1 VRPRASEPGGPGRRV
16 HAVSERTDDDIEAPE
31 GVVARGR
38 RRFEAGRAWAERTI
52 FWQVWERMLET
63 EFVDRSVALA
73 GKAFVSFFPLV
84 IVVAAFMPER
94 TRSSIFETLTT
105 RLGVKGQSLDLAK
118 SAFRSSDDVKKATGY
133 LGLLLT
139 FFFASSFTTALQRVY
154 LRSWRRPPGLKVG
167 SYTRGLI
174 WLLALLVNMAATGAV
189 GRALGHG
196 VGLGLFIVVS
206 LVLSV
211 AWWWFSAWYLL
222 LGHVRWRP
230 LLPTAV
236 ITAVAMIGYAI
247 SANVWM
253 PETVMKNQNQFGIF
267 GIALALVTW
276 FSGAAMCLIVGACA
290 GAVIAR
296 HPGRIGRLARGGNDE
311 VLTPGAPPSLG
322 PPTREMR
329 LRDAFS
335 QVADDRADLDAEA
348 ARGSDPTA

>member
-1 VRPRASEPGGPGRRV
+1 
-16 HAVSERTDDDIEAPE
+16 VSESAGTAEEQP

-38 RRFEAGRAWAERTI
+38 HLFETGKAWAQSTI

-84 IVVAAFMPER
+84 IVVAAFMPAR
-94 TRSSIFETLTT
+94 TRASIFTTLTT
-105 RLGVKGQSLDLAK
+105 RLGVKGKSLELAK
-118 SAFRSSDDVKKATGY
+118 SAFQSSDDVKKATGY

-174 WLLALLVNMAATGAV
+174 WLIALLVNMAVTGAI
-189 GRALGHG
+189 GRMLDKGLGI
-196 VGLGLFIVVS
+196 GLFIVLS

-211 AWWWFSAWYLL
+211 GWWWFSAWYLL

-236 ITAVAMIGYAI
+236 ISAVAMIGYAI

-253 PETVMKNQNQFGIF
+253 PNTVLKNQNQFGIF

-290 GAVIAR
+290 GSVIAL
-296 HPGRIGRLARGGNDE
+296 HPGRLGRLARGANDD
-311 VLTPGAPPSLG
+311 VLTAGAPPALG
-322 PPTREMR
+322 PPAREMR
-329 LRDAFS
+329 LRDAFA
-335 QVADDRADLDAEA
+335 QVADDRADLDADIQRTTDGPDA
-348 ARGSDPTA
+348 PT

>member
-1 VRPRASEPGGPGRRV
+1 
-16 HAVSERTDDDIEAPE
+16 VSDSAGTTEAPT
-31 GVVARGR
+31 GIVARGR
-38 RRFEAGRAWAERTI
+38 HLYGAGRAWVERTV
-52 FWQVWERMLET
+52 FWQIWERMLET

-84 IVVAAFMPER
+84 IVVAAFMPAR
-94 TRSSIFETLTT
+94 TRASIFQTLTT
-105 RLGVKGQSLDLAK
+105 RLGVTGPSLDLAK
-118 SAFRSSDDVKKATGY
+118 SAFQSSEDVKKATGY

-154 LRSWRRPPGLKVG
+154 LRAWRRPPGLKVG

-174 WLLALLVNMAATGAV
+174 WLLALLANMTLTGAL
-189 GRALGHG
+189 GRALGN
-196 VGLGLFIVVS
+196 GLGLGAFVVVS
-206 LVLSV
+206 LAISV
-211 AWWWFSAWYLL
+211 GWWWFSAWYLL

-253 PETVMKNQNQFGIF
+253 PETVLKNQNQFGIF

-290 GAVIAR
+290 GAVIAL
-296 HPGRIGRLARGGNDE
+296 HPGRLGRVARGGSDE
-311 VLTPGAPPSLG
+311 VLTDGAPASVAPPSRG
-322 PPTREMR
+322 VR
-329 LRDAFS
+329 LRDAFT
-335 QVADDRADLDAEA
+335 QVADDRADLDD
-348 ARGSDPTA
+348 GTA

>member
-1 VRPRASEPGGPGRRV
+1 
-16 HAVSERTDDDIEAPE
+16 VSDDTEATEAPT
-31 GVVARGR
+31 GLVTRGR
-38 RRFEAGRAWAERTI
+38 HLYDTGRAWVESTI
-52 FWQVWERMLET
+52 FWKIWERMLET

-84 IVVAAFMPER
+84 IVVAAFMPAR
-94 TRSSIFETLTT
+94 TRASIFESLTT
-105 RLGVKGQSLDLAK
+105 RLGVKGESLNLAK
-118 SAFRSSDDVKKATGY
+118 SAFQSSDDVKKATGY

-174 WLLALLVNMAATGAV
+174 WLVALLVNMTVTGAL
-189 GRALGHG
+189 GRALGN
-196 VGLGLFIVVS
+196 GLGLSLFIIFS
-206 LVLSV
+206 LAISV

-253 PETVMKNQNQFGIF
+253 PDTVLKNQNQFGIF

-290 GAVIAR
+290 GSVIAL
-296 HPGRIGRLARGGNDE
+296 HPGRLGRLARGGSDD
-311 VLTPGAPPSLG
+311 VLVSGAPPSLG
-322 PPTREMR
+322 PPTREVR
-329 LRDAFS
+329 LRDAFA
-335 QVADDRADLDAEA
+335 QVADDRADTDEPLDREP
-348 ARGSDPTA
+348 GSPI

>member
-1 VRPRASEPGGPGRRV
+1 MSRDTTPPGPGL
-16 HAVSERTDDDIEAPE
+16 
-31 GVVARGR
+31 VARGR
-38 RRFEAGRAWAERTI
+38 HLYDTGRGRAERTI

-84 IVVAAFMPER
+84 IVVAAFMPAR
-94 TRSSIFETLTT
+94 TRASIFESLTT
-105 RLGVKGQSLDLAK
+105 RLGVRGPSLDLAK
-118 SAFRSSDDVKKATGY
+118 SAFQSSDDVKRATGY

-154 LRSWRRPPGLKVG
+154 LRAWRRPPGLKVG

-174 WLLALLVNMAATGAV
+174 WLLALLANMTATGAV
-189 GRALGHG
+189 GRALGNG
-196 VGLGLFIVVS
+196 LGLGLFVIVS
-206 LVLSV
+206 LALSV
-211 AWWWFSAWYLL
+211 GWWWFSAWYLL

-230 LLPTAV
+230 LLPTAL

-253 PETVMKNQNQFGIF
+253 PDTVLKNQRQFGIF

-290 GAVIAR
+290 GAVVAR
-296 HPGRIGRLARGGNDE
+296 HPGRLGRLARGGDDE
-311 VLTPGAPPSLG
+311 VLTAGAPPSLG
-322 PPTREMR
+322 PPVREMR
-329 LRDAFS
+329 LRDAFT
-335 QVADDRADLDAEA
+335 QGADDRADLDVESGA
-348 ARGSDPTA
+348 ARADEPPG